1 MTYPNFAASVHSVID
16 SLNATGLT
24 FIGKLGGAG
33 GVGFKLLNALCGVMF
48 LYNLVIF
55 MLERDGKIMVDLTKL
70 TITWAI
76 LAAMLVGWTSDSSM
90 SVSKM
95 FLNTIPAVA
104 DSFAPN
110 PTDDIVSM
118 HVDAVMNLVKVVT
131 PPEVS
136 SQTWGDRLIKALP
149 VPIQLSIQASGIGG
163 GSGNAM
169 ENSNMLSY
177 LISVVLLLISAFFIL
192 MSLVTFV
199 FVINAGQVMMYVGLA
214 LGPILIPFLL
224 IPKLSFLFDG
234 WLKFMISASLY
245 KVVAVI
251 VGLLAM
257 GTITTIVTYAAQS
270 STASESLIFLSLM
283 ILFYSILA
291 QKMMGLADNIAS
303 SLATGGSS
311 AGLQDGGSTKIIFAT
326 AKTK

>member
-1 MTYPNFAASVHSVID
+1 MTYPNFAQSVHSVID

-33 GVGFKLLNALCGVMF
+33 GVGFKLLGALYGVMF
-48 LYNLVIF
+48 LYSLVIF
-55 MLERDGKIMVDLTKL
+55 LLERDGKIMVDLTKL

-76 LAAMLVGWTSDSSM
+76 LAAMLVGWTSDSDM

-110 PTDDIVSM
+110 PTDTIVSL
-118 HVDAVMNLVKVVT
+118 HSDAVFSLVKVIN
-131 PPEVS
+131 PPQSS
-136 SQTWGDRLIKALP
+136 SQTWGEKLTKIFP
-149 VPIQLSIQASGIGG
+149 VL
-163 GSGNAM
+163 N
-169 ENSNMLSY
+169 
-177 LISVVLLLISAFFIL
+177 LISGSPSHFFSYSVSVILLLIAAFFIL
-192 MSLVTFV
+192 LSLVTFV

-234 WLKFMISASLY
+234 WLKFMIAASLY

-257 GTITTIVTYAAQS
+257 GTINAIVTYSVQS

-291 QKMMGLADNIAS
+291 QKMMGLADSIAS

-326 AKTK
+326 AKIK

>member
-1 MTYPNFAASVHSVID
+1 MTYPNFAQSVHSVID

-33 GVGFKLLNALCGVMF
+33 GVGFKLLGALYGVMF

-76 LAAMLVGWTSDSSM
+76 LAAMLVGWTSDSDM

-110 PTDDIVSM
+110 PTDAIVSM
-118 HVDAVMNLVKVVT
+118 HSDAVLSLVKVVN
-131 PPEVS
+131 PPESS
-136 SQTWGDRLIKALP
+136 SQTWGEKLTNIFP
-149 VPIQLSIQASGIGG
+149 VL
-163 GSGNAM
+163 N
-169 ENSNMLSY
+169 
-177 LISVVLLLISAFFIL
+177 LISGSPSHFFSYVVGVILLMISAFFIL

-234 WLKFMISASLY
+234 WLKFMIAASLY

-257 GTITTIVTYAAQS
+257 GTINAIVTYSVQS

-311 AGLQDGGSTKIIFAT
+311 AKLDDGGSTKIIFAV

>member
-1 MTYPNFAASVHSVID
+1 MAYPNFAGSVNSVID

-33 GVGFKLLNALCGVMF
+33 GVGFKLLNALYGVMF

-76 LAAMLVGWTSDSSM
+76 LAAMLVGWTSNSDM

-95 FLNTIPAVA
+95 FLNTIPAIA

-110 PTDDIVSM
+110 PTDTIVSM
-118 HVDAVMNLVKVVT
+118 HSGAVLNLVKVVN
-131 PPEVS
+131 PPQNS
-136 SQTWGDRLIKALP
+136 SQTWGEKLTNIFP
-149 VPIQLSIQASGIGG
+149 VL
-163 GSGNAM
+163 N
-169 ENSNMLSY
+169 
-177 LISVVLLLISAFFIL
+177 LISGSPSHFFSYAVGVTLLMIATFFIL

-224 IPKLSFLFDG
+224 IPKTSFLFDG
-234 WLKFMISASLY
+234 WLKFMIAASLY

-257 GTITTIVTYAAQS
+257 GTITTIVTYSVQS

-311 AGLQDGGSTKIIFAT
+311 AKLDDGGSTKIIFAV

>member
-1 MTYPNFAASVHSVID
+1 MAYPNFAGSVNSVIE

-24 FIGKLGGAG
+24 FIGKLGGVDG
-33 GVGFKLLNALCGVMF
+33 IGFKLLGALYGVMF

-76 LAAMLVGWTSDSSM
+76 LAAMLVGWTSDSDM

-110 PTDDIVSM
+110 PTDAIVSM
-118 HVDAVMNLVKVVT
+118 HVDAVLSLVKVVN
-131 PPEVS
+131 PPETS
-136 SQTWGDRLIKALP
+136 SQTWGEKLTNIFP
-149 VPIQLSIQASGIGG
+149 VL
-163 GSGNAM
+163 N
-169 ENSNMLSY
+169 
-177 LISVVLLLISAFFIL
+177 LISGSPSHFFSYVVGVILLMISAFFIL

-234 WLKFMISASLY
+234 WLKFMIAASLY

-257 GTITTIVTYAAQS
+257 GTIGTIVTYSVQS
-270 STASESLIFLSLM
+270 STASESLVFLSLM
-283 ILFYSILA
+283 ILFYAILA
-291 QKMMGLADNIAS
+291 QKMMGLADDIAS

>member
-1 MTYPNFAASVHSVID
+1 MTYPNIAASVHSVID

-33 GVGFKLLNALCGVMF
+33 GVGFKLLGALYGVMF

-76 LAAMLVGWTSDSSM
+76 LAAMLVGWTSDSDM

-95 FLNTIPAVA
+95 FLTTIPAVA

-110 PTDDIVSM
+110 PTDAIVSM
-118 HVDAVMNLVKVVT
+118 HVDAVLSLVKVVN
-131 PPEVS
+131 PPETS
-136 SQTWGDRLIKALP
+136 SQTWGEKLTNIFP
-149 VPIQLSIQASGIGG
+149 VL
-163 GSGNAM
+163 N
-169 ENSNMLSY
+169 
-177 LISVVLLLISAFFIL
+177 LISGSPSHFFSYVVGVILLMISAFFIL

-234 WLKFMISASLY
+234 WLKFMIAASLY

-257 GTITTIVTYAAQS
+257 GTITTIVTYSAQS

-326 AKTK
+326 AKTR

>member
-1 MTYPNFAASVHSVID
+1 MTYPNFAQSVHSVID

-33 GVGFKLLNALCGVMF
+33 GVGFKLLGALYGVMF
-48 LYNLVIF
+48 LYSLVIF
-55 MLERDGKIMVDLTKL
+55 LLERDGKIMVDLTKL

-76 LAAMLVGWTSDSSM
+76 LAAMLVGWTSDSDM

-110 PTDDIVSM
+110 PTDAIVSM
-118 HVDAVMNLVKVVT
+118 HSDAVLSLVKVVN
-131 PPEVS
+131 PPESS
-136 SQTWGDRLIKALP
+136 SQTWGEKLTNIFP
-149 VPIQLSIQASGIGG
+149 VL
-163 GSGNAM
+163 N
-169 ENSNMLSY
+169 
-177 LISVVLLLISAFFIL
+177 LISGSPSHFFSYVVGVILLMISAFFIL

-199 FVINAGQVMMYVGLA
+199 FVINAGQVMMYVSLA

-234 WLKFMISASLY
+234 WLKFMIAASLY

-257 GTITTIVTYAAQS
+257 GTINAIVTYSVQS

-291 QKMMGLADNIAS
+291 QKMMGLADDIAS

-311 AGLQDGGSTKIIFAT
+311 AKLDDGGSTKIIFAV